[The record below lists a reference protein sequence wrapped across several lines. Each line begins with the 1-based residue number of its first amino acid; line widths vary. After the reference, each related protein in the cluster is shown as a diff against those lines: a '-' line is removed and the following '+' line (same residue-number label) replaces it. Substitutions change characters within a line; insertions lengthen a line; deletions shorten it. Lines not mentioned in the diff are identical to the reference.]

1 MPVSLHSTRP
11 SSKRGES
18 RLVAEEWQ
26 LQILRELHQKQPH
39 PSIEQRRLLATQ
51 TGLNVKW
58 IANWFKRVNRTPRKK
73 VESLANGAP
82 SQPQAAATSCS
93 VSGHSLKPASVA
105 EPRSSEGTPSEAVA
119 NSSLSGVVSDSA
131 RSTSPHSSTQPWEH
145 PIITSEL
152 QENVNRERTV
162 FCSHS
167 QGASPALQVTS
178 NSSFQHIS
186 PLGST
191 ISHPATHVAVVL
203 SPSLYSPS
211 LSRSGCQRQAPGLA
225 LPEGLLLS
233 MTRIFQ
239 LWRRRACIQSPL
251 APLPSMYWFLFDND
265 GNGATA
271 NPTPISFLAKWEDM
285 LVLERRIRSSFDANL
300 QHMKQAQLLEL
311 GQIKQ
316 GDQVNESGESASTR
330 LDHSQTAAG
339 VPGEQRLSP
348 ASSMSSI
355 FGEPRDEEIAP

>member
-1 MPVSLHSTRP
+1 
-11 SSKRGES
+11 
-18 RLVAEEWQ
+18 
-26 LQILRELHQKQPH
+26 
-39 PSIEQRRLLATQ
+39 
-51 TGLNVKW
+51 
-58 IANWFKRVNRTPRKK
+58 

-93 VSGHSLKPASVA
+93 VSSHSLKPASVA
-105 EPRSSEGTPSEAVA
+105 EPRSSEGTPSDAVA

-191 ISHPATHVAVVL
+191 ISHPADPRGRRTEPEPIIHPRYHDQDV
-203 SPSLYSPS
+203 S
-211 LSRSGCQRQAPGLA
+211 RQAPGLA
-225 LPEGLLLS
+225 LPEEATSQHDPNLPTLEA
-233 MTRIFQ
+233 TRMHLGSSVI
-239 LWRRRACIQSPL
+239 LNRVAPAPAPGVPPPQSPL

-265 GNGATA
+265 GNSAGPYRDEDASGDPSRLLPGNGATA

-300 QHMKQAQLLEL
+300 QQMKQAQLLEL

-316 GDQVNESGESASTR
+316 GDQVNESGK
-330 LDHSQTAAG
+330 
-339 VPGEQRLSP
+339 
-348 ASSMSSI
+348 
-355 FGEPRDEEIAP
+355 FFFFY